1 MSLKDVIDSVCDAV
15 EIDRFDAFYG
25 NADPGA
31 QTMLQLGQQ
40 AGEEISTRA
49 EWKDMLKVKTI
60 TASGDVLPTDFGRI
74 VSGGVRTASNLFAR
88 PVTNS
93 GIWSTILQVG
103 STQPYYFLRRNVIL
117 FSPLTAGVGAV
128 LDYVVSTWVVTSAG
142 TYMDKFTADDDTTAF
157 PEKLL
162 AMNIIWRWRR
172 AKGLA
177 YDDQLAEFEA
187 ALVQEINFDR
197 GAA

>member
-15 EIDRFDAFYG
+15 EIDRFDTVYG

-40 AGEEISTRA
+40 AGDEISTRA
-49 EWKDMLKVKTI
+49 EWQNMLKVRSI
-60 TASGDVLPTDFGRI
+60 TSSGDELPSDFGRI
-74 VSGGVRTASNLFAR
+74 VSGGVRTDSGLFAR

-93 GIWSTILQVG
+93 GMWSTLVQVG

-117 FSPLTAGVGAV
+117 FAPSSAGTSAV
-128 LDYVVSTWVVTSAG
+128 IDYVVSTWVVTSAG
-142 TYMDKFTADDDTTAF
+142 SYRATLSADDDTTAF
-157 PEKLL
+157 PERLL
-162 AMNIIWRWRR
+162 TLNIIWRWRR